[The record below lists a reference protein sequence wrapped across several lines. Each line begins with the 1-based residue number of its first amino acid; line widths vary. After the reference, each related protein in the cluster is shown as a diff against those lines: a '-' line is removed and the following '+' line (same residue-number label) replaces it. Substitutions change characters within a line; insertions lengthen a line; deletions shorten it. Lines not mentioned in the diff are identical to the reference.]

1 MNDNNLKNKEI
12 DSISI
17 REIIFLLRKNYR
29 VLLLSLIASFFFSFL
44 FLLATL
50 PTYIST
56 GKIFLEEDTSRMN
69 PLLEMAMGKE
79 KNFVENEIELLTS
92 RTVSE
97 KTIDELIKSG
107 EKLYLLRTKKGD
119 DLVKNSIRTL
129 FFLNIEVFDDI
140 ESVYTD
146 SLEAELIKELREN
159 WTIENIPNTEILNVS
174 YESNDPDEAALIVNT
189 LISVYQQQDKKWENN
204 ELIYLQNFLDT
215 QLKIKS
221 SELLDVE
228 TKLKTFQE
236 QNKIFALDKDSEIIL
251 EQLKTIEAEYFA
263 SDTEL
268 NILNERKKYYINTL
282 NDGEKSLAQAITNT
296 LNNQLF
302 VLRNELGILEAEY
315 ISTLSLEGENHPAL
329 KDLKTKIDNLKMS
342 IEKQTTALFTNQ
354 IASSNPIEYRQAL
367 VDSLITLELTEA
379 GMFAKRKE
387 LKKQVDN
394 YESQLKS
401 LPEKYLVL
409 SRLERDR
416 IILEQ
421 TYSLMKQR
429 FEEARISEASQ
440 LGKVKIIDPA
450 VPIYKKATPR
460 TGLILLIASF
470 FSIVFGILGI
480 AIKEFFDNTI
490 KSIEEIEARGLS
502 ILAII
507 PNLGSSRIKQ
517 KKIKPSKTQDSQISK
532 TIERRLILHEDPK
545 SPISEAYRAL
555 RTSILLNSDEKISL
569 LFTSSGPGEGK
580 STTCMNLAI
589 TYANLGKKVIICDT
603 DLRKPVVHKVF
614 NMDKNHG
621 ITTFI
626 TKGGDIDNYIQKTDT
641 ENLSVLCAGPVPP
654 NPSEILGSIKFKEL
668 MTTLKDK
675 FDVVILDTPPLIAV
689 TDAFITAKYVDQ
701 LLLVIRSGVTHK
713 GALDR
718 SITNLTNNE
727 IKIYGSILNAASE
740 ATSYGGGYYYDYYQ
754 YYYGN
759 DEKDRS

>member
-1 MNDNNLKNKEI
+1 MNDQNLRNNDV
-12 DSISI
+12 DSINI
-17 REIIFLLRKNYR
+17 REIIFLIRKNYK
-29 VLLLSLIASFFFSFL
+29 VLILSLTVSFL
-44 FLLATL
+44 ISFLLLLATL

-56 GKIFLEEDTSRMN
+56 AKIFLAEDASRMN

-97 KTIDELIKSG
+97 KTIGNLISSG
-107 EKLYLLRTKKGD
+107 EKLYLLKTKKD
-119 DLVKNSIRTL
+119 NDLVKNSIRTL
-129 FFLNIEVFDDI
+129 FFLNREVFDDI
-140 ESVYTD
+140 ESIYTD
-146 SLEAELIKELREN
+146 SLETELIKELREN

-174 YESNDPDEAALIVNT
+174 YESNDPNEAALIVNT

-204 ELIYLQNFLDT
+204 ELTYLQNFLNT
-215 QLKIKS
+215 QLTIKLS
-221 SELLDVE
+221 QLSDVE

-236 QNKIFALDKDSEIIL
+236 KNKIFVLDKDSEIIL

-268 NILNERKKYYINTL
+268 NILKERKKYYTNSL
-282 NDGEKSLAQAITNT
+282 NGGEKNLATAITNT
-296 LNNQLF
+296 VNNQLF

-315 ISTLSLEGENHPAL
+315 IYTLALEGKNHPAL
-329 KDLKTKIDNLKMS
+329 KNLKTKIDNLKMS
-342 IEKQTTALFTNQ
+342 IEKQTTVLFTNQ
-354 IASSNPIEYRQAL
+354 LTSSNPIEYRQAL
-367 VDSLITLELTEA
+367 VDSLITIELTEA
-379 GMFAKRKE
+379 GMYAKNRE
-387 LKKQVDN
+387 LKKQVVS
-394 YESQLKS
+394 YENQLKS

-416 IILEQ
+416 VILEQ
-421 TYSLMKQR
+421 TYTLMKQK

-450 VPIYKKATPR
+450 VPNYKQATPR
-460 TGLILLIASF
+460 TGLIFLIAAF

-507 PNLGSSRIKQ
+507 PNLASSIGRKGSKSK
-517 KKIKPSKTQDSQISK
+517 KTQNSQVSK
-532 TIERRLILHEDPK
+532 TIERRLILHENPK
-545 SPISEAYRAL
+545 SPISESYRSL
-555 RTSILLNSDEKISL
+555 RTAISLDTDEKVSL
-569 LFTSSGPGEGK
+569 LVTSSGPGEGK
-580 STTCMNLAI
+580 STTSMNLAI
-589 TYANLGKKVIICDT
+589 TYANLGKKVVICDT
-603 DLRKPVVHKVF
+603 DLRKPVLHKVF
-614 NMDKNHG
+614 NLDKNKG

-626 TKGGDIDNYIQKTDT
+626 QKGGDIDNYIQKTNT
-641 ENLSVLCAGPVPP
+641 ENLSALCAGPIPP
-654 NPSEILGSIKFKEL
+654 NPSEVLGSIK
-668 MTTLKDK
+668 LKKLIESLRDK

-689 TDAFITAKYVDQ
+689 TDAFITASYVDK

-718 SITNLTNNE
+718 SIINLNTNG
-727 IKIYGSILNAASE
+727 IKIYGTILNAASS

-754 YYYGN
+754 YYYG
-759 DEKDRS
+759 KDKEEDDT